1 MYQIL
6 SIKGTINF
14 LRHAVPIS
22 MISLVLVLGSLTS
35 LATKG
40 INWGLDFTGG
50 TVVEL
55 EIGRAHV

>member
-1 MYQIL
+1 MFQIL

-14 LRHAVPIS
+14 LGHAVPIS
-22 MISLVLVLGSLTS
+22 ILALVLVIGSLTS
-35 LATKG
+35 LATNG

-55 EIGRAHV
+55 EFSSP